1 MRKDPQTRLRAVVAA
16 VVVAIVAVQLA
27 FAVTSH
33 DPVHHEDAGDHGCVI
48 CTLSHAQEVGAP
60 VLGEIVSP
68 LATRIEPSEAVV
80 APRIVS
86 AVASHL
92 ARGPPSLLV
101 A

>member
-1 MRKDPQTRLRAVVAA
+1 MRKAPQTRLRTVVAA
-16 VVVAIVAVQLA
+16 VLAAIVSVQLA
-27 FAVTSH
+27 FAVTAH
-33 DPVHHEDAGDHGCVI
+33 DPVHHEGGDDHGCVI
-48 CTLSHAQEVGAP
+48 CTFSHAQEVGAP

-68 LATRIEPSEAVV
+68 LTTRVEAPDTVV
-80 APRIVS
+80 APRLVA